1 MKLSGVAVPVVLFL
15 VLAGETAYA
24 YSITTYQGLGGSKT
38 EACALAKESAMSPG
52 RHPAH
57 GRLLKTSG
65 CQCNLNDKAG
75 GGPAQWRC
83 LVQTTRAK

>member
-1 MKLSGVAVPVVLFL
+1 MKLPGVAVLILLAL
-15 VLAGETAYA
+15 VAEVAQA
-24 YSITTYQGLGGSKT
+24 YSITTYQGVGGSKT
-38 EACALAKESAMSPG
+38 EACSLAKESAMSPG